1 MNRIKD
7 DNNRAVNIAW
17 KKFEEIHPSE
27 IRPGWLEKCITIS
40 GNKDKDNNW
49 IIKIT
54 LLPKAKLKSNQYWEW
69 VNDNPRLIEIDEM
82 TGEKFVVICGGP
94 AVAIEVLFSVKIN
107 LEDASATVIADTD
120 LTGLKE
126 SKYQVNKI

>member
-27 IRPGWLEKCITIS
+27 IRPGWLEKYIIIS
-40 GNKDKDNNW
+40 GNKDKENYW

-54 LLPKAKLKSNQYWEW
+54 LLPKTRLESNQHCEW
-69 VNDNPRLIEIDEM
+69 VNDCPRLIEVDEI
-82 TGEKFVVICGGP
+82 TGERVVVICGGP
-94 AVAIEVLFSVKIN
+94 AVAAEVIFSAKIN
-107 LEDASATVIADTD
+107 LENDTATVIEDTD
-120 LTGLKE
+120 LDRLRE
-126 SKYQVNKI
+126 SKYQVNRR

>member
-1 MNRIKD
+1 
-7 DNNRAVNIAW
+7 
-17 KKFEEIHPSE
+17 
-27 IRPGWLEKCITIS
+27 
-40 GNKDKDNNW
+40 
-49 IIKIT
+49 
-54 LLPKAKLKSNQYWEW
+54 
-69 VNDNPRLIEIDEM
+69 M
-82 TGEKFVVICGGP
+82 TGERFVVICGGP

>member
-27 IRPGWLEKCITIS
+27 IRPGWLEKCITVS
-40 GNKDKDNNW
+40 GNKDKDNNL

-54 LLPKAKLKSNQYWEW
+54 LLPKTKLKSNQYWEW

-82 TGEKFVVICGGP
+82 TGKIWLFKGDGG
-94 AVAIEVLFSVKIN
+94 
-107 LEDASATVIADTD
+107 
-120 LTGLKE
+120 
-126 SKYQVNKI
+126 

>member
-1 MNRIKD
+1 MNR
-7 DNNRAVNIAW
+7 
-17 KKFEEIHPSE
+17 
-27 IRPGWLEKCITIS
+27 
-40 GNKDKDNNW
+40 NKDKDNNW

-82 TGEKFVVICGGP
+82 TGERFVVICGGP
-94 AVAIEVLFSVKIN
+94 AVAIEVLFSVKTN

>member
-40 GNKDKDNNW
+40 GNKDTDNNW
-49 IIKIT
+49 TIKIT
-54 LLPKAKLKSNQYWEW
+54 LLPKTKLKSNQHWEW
-69 VNDNPRLIEIDEM
+69 VNDNPRLIEIDEI
-82 TGEKFVVICGGP
+82 TGEQLVIICSGP
-94 AVAIEVLFSVKIN
+94 GDVDVIFAVEVDLKKD
-107 LEDASATVIADTD
+107 LATVLVDMDLDTLD
-120 LTGLKE
+120 ET
-126 SKYQVNKI
+126 KYQVNRR

>member
-1 MNRIKD
+1 MNKIID

-27 IRPGWLEKCITIS
+27 IRPKWLEKCITIS

-54 LLPKAKLKSNQYWEW
+54 LLPKAQIKSNQHWEW
-69 VNDNPRLIEIDEM
+69 VNDNPRLIEIDET
-82 TGEKFVVICGGP
+82 TGERFVVICGGP
-94 AVAIEVLFSVKIN
+94 AEVEVLFSAKIN
-107 LEDASATVIADTD
+107 LENDSATVIVDTNLD
-120 LTGLKE
+120 RLKE
-126 SKYQVNKI
+126 NKYQVNRR